1 MARTLLTV
9 ALLALLANPSAQA
22 QTIIGGGASAS
33 QGCGSHCLMA
43 VNGDSYAAGT
53 FIDWKAGRV
62 VTTTDAAQDA
72 VTVWRGTHS
81 IGMDAVADELSVPDS
96 ADWAAAGDFCE
107 SVWVYASPPA
117 TGTGTIWQQAGART
131 VGAFAGGWA
140 QQAAQL
146 DSETRIYSLAV
157 LDGEIYGGTGSGG
170 RLFRW
175 NGSDAWTQVAA
186 QLDSETRIYSLA
198 VLDGEIYGGTYPGGR
213 LFRWN
218 GSDAWTQVAA
228 QLDSQQY
235 IYSLAVLDG
244 EIYGGTDSGGRLFGY
259 YPAGTVTATYTLAD
273 ASTASLHGGVLTGA
287 AWQQV
292 EVCRSGGTLYLY
304 VDGVLED
311 TATAAGALA
320 NAAAPLT
327 LGAAGTTLVG
337 SYDEWVMTSGGWAWT
352 RTHSP
357 GRCVGRRC

>member
-140 QQAAQL
+140 QQ
-146 DSETRIYSLAV
+146 
-157 LDGEIYGGTGSGG
+157 
-170 RLFRW
+170 
-175 NGSDAWTQVAA
+175 AA